1 MPFSKKIFSIG
12 ITPFQINH
20 LDNETLCSQ
29 VEYVCTNPDN
39 NNKLCTRD
47 MGLNNPH
54 SRELNEFV
62 LEKSQIILNGMTSDP
77 NVRVFLQEVWGNHN
91 LNEHISVPHAHR
103 GSFLAAVYY
112 PKSTDARLQFHSPFT
127 DSLLSHVP
135 VIANNC
141 HEFNSSY
148 YIIYPKTGCLVL
160 FPANLMHIALPSREE
175 RYSIVYNIGVD
186 CYSGVY

>member
-54 SRELNEFV
+54 LRELNEFV

-91 LNEHISVPHAHR
+91 LNVCITTPHSHR
-103 GSFLAAVYY
+103 NSFLSAVYY
-112 PKSTDARLQFHSPFT
+112 PQSTDAILQFHSPFT
-127 DSLLSHVP
+127 DALLSHIP
-135 VIANNC
+135 PIADNY
-141 HEFNSSY
+141 HEFNSVFY
-148 YIIYPKTGCLVL
+148 DIYPKTGWLIL
-160 FPANLMHIALPSREE
+160 FPASLVHNVLPSKEE
-175 RYSIVYNIGVD
+175 RHSILYNIGVD
-186 CYSGVY
+186 S